1 MKLENLTAKLV
12 ARNTVSVEKSI
23 HLEIFQDEFRKKV
36 IDLEQQIVNRDKKIM
51 QLIIDNQTLNE
62 RVKELMKLQ
71 RRLKCLTEQFR
82 RRKKQKL
89 NKSHVSILS
98 FNRKSGVSQ
107 SEDSLVPGTTR
118 RKLIVAR
125 QESLTLLATQFI
137 ERK

>member
-1 MKLENLTAKLV
+1 M
-12 ARNTVSVEKSI
+12 
-23 HLEIFQDEFRKKV
+23 
-36 IDLEQQIVNRDKKIM
+36 
-51 QLIIDNQTLNE
+51 
-62 RVKELMKLQ
+62 KELLRLQ
-71 RRLKCLTEQFR
+71 LRLKCLTEQFR